1 VNVVLGDPYKMSS
14 APPKL
19 KGFARRLLAH
29 DAILGKPVGTKD
41 SKDFRVCEKLRGPLS
56 RLTGFGGFRSL
67 LSRALA
73 LAGEEVPWV
82 RALHIKA
89 DGSLEGLEKLE
100 VKLDSR
106 EVAEGELV
114 LVSHLLGLLVTFIGP
129 ALTLGLL
136 RDIWPKMNDL
146 EF

>member
-1 VNVVLGDPYKMSS
+1 M
-14 APPKL
+14 
-19 KGFARRLLAH
+19 
-29 DAILGKPVGTKD
+29 
-41 SKDFRVCEKLRGPLS
+41 
-56 RLTGFGGFRSL
+56 
-67 LSRALA
+67 
-73 LAGEEVPWV
+73 